1 MAGVEYTVTVDDAD
15 LRRKAARLLR
25 HLGDLSEPMLE
36 VREVM
41 LNAVHDRFESETDPD
56 GNRWRRLSP
65 ATLVARRRR
74 GKGGV
79 TILRASGRLIGSI
92 APRSDATSATV
103 GTNVVYGAIHQF
115 GGQAGRG
122 LAVTIPARPY
132 LGFGVAERTAI
143 GEIFENWLSINS

>member
-25 HLGDLSEPMLE
+25 RLGDLSEPMLE

-41 LNAVHDRFESETDPD
+41 LNAVHDRFESESDPD

-65 ATLVARRRR
+65 ATLAGRRRR
-74 GKGGV
+74 RKGGV

-103 GTNVVYGAIHQF
+103 GTNVVHGAIHQF

-132 LGFGVAERTAI
+132 LGFGAAEQTAI
-143 GEIFENWLSINS
+143 GEIFEDWLRIE

>member
-25 HLGDLSEPMLE
+25 RLGDLSEPMLE
-36 VREVM
+36 AREVM
-41 LNAVHDRFESETDPD
+41 LNAVHDRFESESDPD

-65 ATLVARRRR
+65 ATLAARRRR
-74 GKGGV
+74 SKGGV

-103 GTNVVYGAIHQF
+103 GTNVVDGAIHQF

-122 LAVTIPARPY
+122 HKVTIPARPY
-132 LGFGVAERTAI
+132 LGFGDREREEIDEILTDWVAI
-143 GEIFENWLSINS
+143 G

>member
-25 HLGDLSEPMLE
+25 RLGDLSEPMLE
-36 VREVM
+36 VRDVM
-41 LNAVHDRFESETDPD
+41 LNAVHDRFESESDPD

-65 ATLVARRRR
+65 ATLAARRRR

-79 TILRASGRLIGSI
+79 TILRASGRLIVSI

-103 GTNVVYGAIHQF
+103 GTNVVHGAIHQF
-115 GGQAGRG
+115 AGQAGRN
-122 LAVTIPARPY
+122 LAVTIPARAY
-132 LGFGVAERTAI
+132 LGFGAAERPAI
-143 GEIFENWLSINS
+143 GEVFEDWLRIG

>member
-25 HLGDLSEPMLE
+25 RLGDLSEPMLE

-41 LNAVHDRFESETDPD
+41 LNAVHDRFESESAPD

-65 ATLVARRRR
+65 ATLVARRGR

-103 GTNVVYGAIHQF
+103 GTNVVHGAIHQF

-122 LAVTIPARPY
+122 HKVTIPARPY
-132 LGFGVAERTAI
+132 LGFGDREREEIDEILTDWVAI
-143 GEIFENWLSINS
+143 G